1 MKKPLSGLLKEEDL
15 FLFIDYYELTSGKCN
30 HDHGMNKTITENYFF
45 RRIPDTFGSYIL
57 TVGLEQLINYIDI
70 LNNGLSI
77 ANRDWLKRASDKDLD
92 ESFLNYLHN
101 FKFKGDVYAI
111 PEGTPVFPNE
121 PIINISGPSIDVQ
134 IFETYL
140 LNMIN
145 FQSLVATK
153 TSRMHYAAK
162 GHDVFFSPNRKGVEI
177 IDFGARRAH
186 GRDAALLGAR
196 AAYIGGAS
204 GTSLVIAGM
213 KWGIPYFGTMP
224 HKFIQ
229 ERYQGRGTFKDA
241 ELKAFR
247 HYAKSF
253 PHNTMTLPD
262 TYETIRGV
270 KNSIIIGKELNEKG
284 YELQGTRLDSGD
296 LVKLSKQSR
305 KILDEAGLTKT
316 KIFASD
322 SLDEFMIEYLVSH
335 SAPIDG
341 FGVGTRL
348 ITGANYNPLI
358 KEGGPSALNGTYKL
372 AENTDETDCP
382 LPSMKFTDNDEKSTL
397 PGRNQTWRRYN
408 NNKFS
413 KDIISLWDETVDDAK
428 PLMIPIILN
437 GNIVYDFP
445 ETKTIREY
453 SIAQL
458 SQLPIKYR
466 VLQNNPTYPVV
477 ISDRLQHLRDDL
489 FSKYQNEYIE

>member
-30 HDHGMNKTITENYFF
+30 HDHNMNQTITENYFF
-45 RRIPDTFGSYIL
+45 RRIPDILGSYIL
-57 TVGLEQLINYIDI
+57 TVGLEQLINYIEI

-77 ANRDWLKRASDKDLD
+77 THRDWLKRASDKDLD

-101 FKFKGDVYAI
+101 FKFKGDIYAI

-121 PIINISGPSIDVQ
+121 PIINITGPSIDVQ

-153 TSRMHYAAK
+153 TSRINYAAK
-162 GHDVFFSPNRKGVEI
+162 GHDVIFSPHRNNGEI

-213 KWGIPYFGTMP
+213 KWGIPFFGTMP

-229 ERYQGRGTFKDA
+229 ERYQGCGAFKDA

-247 HYAKSF
+247 HYAESF
-253 PHNTMTLPD
+253 PHNTMTLID
-262 TYETIRGV
+262 TYETLGGL
-270 KNSIIIGKELNEKG
+270 KNSIIISKELNEQG
-284 YELQGTRLDSGD
+284 YELRGTRLDSGD
-296 LVKLSKQSR
+296 PVELSKRTR

-322 SLDEFMIEYLVSH
+322 SLDEFMIEYLLSH
-335 SAPIDG
+335 EAPIDG

-358 KEGGPSALNGTYKL
+358 NEGGPSALNGTYKL
-372 AENTDETDCP
+372 AENTDEAARP
-382 LPSMKFTDNDEKSTL
+382 LPSMKFTENVEKSTL
-397 PGRNQTWRRYN
+397 PGRKQTWRRYKN
-408 NNKFS
+408 DKFYE
-413 KDIISLWDETVDDAK
+413 DIITLWDDNVDDAQ

-458 SQLPIKYR
+458 SQLPKKYR
-466 VLQNNPTYPVV
+466 VLQNSPIYPVV
-477 ISDRLQHLRDDL
+477 ISDRLQHLRNDL
-489 FSKYQNEYIE
+489 FRKYQNEYFV